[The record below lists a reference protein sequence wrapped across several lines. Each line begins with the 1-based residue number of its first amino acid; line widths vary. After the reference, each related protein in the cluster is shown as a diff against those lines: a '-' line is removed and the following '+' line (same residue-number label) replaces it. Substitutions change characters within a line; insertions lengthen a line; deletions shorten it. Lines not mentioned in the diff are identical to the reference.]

1 MSARKTFGLKV
12 ISAWVS
18 RNCHMI
24 LKKDG
29 KLMKRGRVLPS
40 VSQLQAV
47 KKFEKFIEGV
57 EYLIAHGKV
66 DFETISFLLKK
77 NRESPIYEDIQK
89 VDSQKFYKSI

>member
-1 MSARKTFGLKV
+1 MLSARKTFGLKV

-29 KLMKRGRVLPS
+29 ELMKRGRVLPS

-47 KKFEKFIEGV
+47 KKFEKFIEGA

-77 NRESPIYEDIQK
+77 KKQGESHL
-89 VDSQKFYKSI
+89 